1 MKNVLIPIL
10 LTTLGCLLGIAILAI
25 AWMMGIHESQ
35 EHYKTVCE
43 PAFRRIE
50 TGQKELARKFE
61 ELIGLMRG
69 SNGRPGVLQRVDRI
83 EERQN
88 DHETRI
94 QGQHHTLYG
103 LNREP
108 GLVADMREQQ
118 RRQERTAKILGTA
131 LSAVVIQAAVWGGL
145 LQEAGCTT
153 PSKTS

>member
-1 MKNVLIPIL
+1 MNDSEIDL
-10 LTTLGCLLGIAILAI
+10 
-25 AWMMGIHESQ
+25 MNHE

-69 SNGRPGVLQRVDRI
+69 SNGTPGVLQRVDRI

-108 GLVADMREQQ
+108 GLVDDMREQQ
-118 RRQERTAKILGTA
+118 RRQERTAKILWTA
-131 LSAVVIQAAVWGGL
+131 LSAVVIQAAVWVRGLFTGG
-145 LQEAGCTT
+145 
-153 PSKTS
+153 

>member
-1 MKNVLIPIL
+1 MNDSEIDL
-10 LTTLGCLLGIAILAI
+10 
-25 AWMMGIHESQ
+25 MNHE

-43 PAFRRIE
+43 PAFSRIE

-69 SNGRPGVLQRVDRI
+69 SNGTPGVLQRVDRI

-88 DHETRI
+88 EHETRI

-108 GLVADMREQQ
+108 GLVDDMRDQQ
-118 RRQERTAKILGTA
+118 RRQERTAKILWTA
-131 LSAVVIQAAVWGGL
+131 LSAVVIQAAVWVRGLFTGG
-145 LQEAGCTT
+145 
-153 PSKTS
+153 

>member
-1 MKNVLIPIL
+1 MDDEGYMN
-10 LTTLGCLLGIAILAI
+10 
-25 AWMMGIHESQ
+25 HE

-43 PAFRRIE
+43 PAFSRIE

-69 SNGRPGVLQRVDRI
+69 SNGTPGVLHRVDRI

-88 DHETRI
+88 EHETRI

-108 GLVADMREQQ
+108 GLVDDIREQQ
-118 RRQERTAKILGTA
+118 RRQERTAKVLWTA
-131 LSAVVIQAAVWGGL
+131 LSALVIQTAVWLRGLFTGG
-145 LQEAGCTT
+145 
-153 PSKTS
+153 